1 MLSGRGRDRSTIS
14 PRSLV
19 AAIPAVACALLVG
32 AGLISISPAPALSA
46 THPSKVPHAASLRPV
61 GLQPVSPQST
71 EPMDPLLVE
80 VIGFYTG
87 SGGHMDDARAHE
99 LLLEAA
105 ADNDTLSRMWL
116 ARVYSRGRM
125 LFERDDERARE
136 IAADVIDEVRRL
148 ADGNHHEAAF
158 LMGTAYAEGLGVE
171 ENQELAMA
179 WYYRAADLGN
189 MLAQHNLGNAYHE
202 GNNAPQDFG
211 IAAYWFHR
219 AAEQGDALPM
229 FWLGQFYENGD
240 GVEQDR
246 EKALYWYRESAK
258 RGRADAQA
266 ALDRLGG

>member
-1 MLSGRGRDRSTIS
+1 VPDGREPGSSNNSSRPFVVAVFTI
-14 PRSLV
+14 
-19 AAIPAVACALLVG
+19 ACALLAG
-32 AGLISISPAPALSA
+32 AGALAPAPAQSTPYPLGTA
-46 THPSKVPHAASLRPV
+46 HASLQRADD
-61 GLQPVSPQST
+61 

-99 LLLEAA
+99 LLLEAV
-105 ADNDTLSRMWL
+105 ADGDTLSRMWL

-125 LFERDDERARE
+125 FFERDDARARQ
-136 IAADVIDEVRRL
+136 IAAEVIDEVRRL
-148 ADGNHHEAAF
+148 AEGNHHEAAF

-171 ENQELAMA
+171 ENQPLAMA

-202 GNNAPQDFG
+202 GNNAPRDLST
-211 IAAYWFHR
+211 AAYWFHR

-229 FWLGQFYENGD
+229 YWLGQFYESGD
-240 GVEQDR
+240 GVQQDR
-246 EKALYWYRESAK
+246 EKALHWYRESAR
-258 RGRADAQA
+258 RGRADAQE

>member
-1 MLSGRGRDRSTIS
+1 MLSGRGRDSSRIS
-14 PRSLV
+14 PRPPV
-19 AAIPAVACALLVG
+19 AAISTIACALLVG
-32 AGLISISPAPALSA
+32 AGVILISPAPAHGA
-46 THPSKVPHAASLRPV
+46 PHPPMAPHPASLQA
-61 GLQPVSPQST
+61 GD
-71 EPMDPLLVE
+71 PMDPLLVE

-87 SGGHMDDARAHE
+87 SGGQMDDARAHE

-105 ADNDTLSRMWL
+105 ADGDTLSRMWL

-125 LFERDDERARE
+125 LFERDDQRARQ
-136 IAADVIDEVRRL
+136 IAAGVIDEVRRL
-148 ADGNHHEAAF
+148 AGGDHHEAAF

-202 GNNAPQDFG
+202 GSNAPQDLG

-229 FWLGQFYENGD
+229 FWLGQFYERGE
-240 GVEQDR
+240 GVGQDR
-246 EKALYWYRESAK
+246 EKALHWYRESAK
-258 RGRADAQA
+258 RGRADAQE

>member
-1 MLSGRGRDRSTIS
+1 
-14 PRSLV
+14 
-19 AAIPAVACALLVG
+19 LLVG
-32 AGLISISPAPALSA
+32 AGVILISPAPAHSVPQPHVA
-46 THPSKVPHAASLRPV
+46 PHAASLQ
-61 GLQPVSPQST
+61 GG

-87 SGGHMDDARAHE
+87 SGGQMDDARAHE

-105 ADNDTLSRMWL
+105 ADGDTLSRMWL

-125 LFERDDERARE
+125 LFERDDQRARQ
-136 IAADVIDEVRRL
+136 IAAEVIDVVRRL
-148 ADGNHHEAAF
+148 AEGNHHEAAF

-179 WYYRAADLGN
+179 WYYRAADLDN
-189 MLAQHNLGNAYHE
+189 MLAQHNLGNAYRE
-202 GNNAPQDFG
+202 GSNAPQDLG
-211 IAAYWFHR
+211 MAAYWYHR

-229 FWLGQFYENGD
+229 LWLGQFYERGE

-246 EKALYWYRESAK
+246 EKALSWYRESAR
-258 RGRADAQA
+258 RGRADAQE